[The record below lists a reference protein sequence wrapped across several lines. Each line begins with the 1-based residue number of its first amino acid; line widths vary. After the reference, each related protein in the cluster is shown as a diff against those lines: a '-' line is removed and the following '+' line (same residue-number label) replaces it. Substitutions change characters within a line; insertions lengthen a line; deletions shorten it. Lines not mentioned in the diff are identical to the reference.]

1 MTEHWKEIYKSKVV
15 SVKEAAAMVSSGD
28 RIWCTPCEGAPFQ
41 LMEALADRKDEL
53 QDVHVIS
60 ALALYPFKLLQ
71 SPEYIGRINYHTIF
85 YGGYERAF
93 KKVGNVS
100 VNSVHFSKVH
110 IALKSF
116 YRVNVL
122 MADVSLPDEDGYLYY
137 GPIGAAWNGTAEENA
152 DKIIVQVNKHQPRV
166 NGMEHRVHVSKV
178 SCICEHD
185 HPLPALKQDAPTDI
199 DNKIA
204 DFVVPL
210 IPDGATIQIGLG
222 ALSNAIGYK
231 LEAKKNLSV
240 HTEMFTDSMMEL
252 VKKGVING
260 KMVAGFGLGS
270 EELYNF
276 IGEGK
281 VELTPIRIVNDPRTV
296 ANVEKIMS
304 VNVTLMVD
312 LTGQACSE
320 SLGYLQYSSTGGQA
334 DFVRGAALSNGG
346 KSFLCAPSTV
356 KAKDG
361 KVVSTITAAFP
372 AGAVVTTTRS
382 DIMYVVTEYG
392 IADLFCKPIRE
403 RVKALIAIAH
413 PDFRDQLEREAFE
426 LGLSG
431 T

>member
-1 MTEHWKEIYKSKVV
+1 MENWKQLYNSKLV
-15 SVKEAAAMVSSGD
+15 SVKEAAARIASGD

-60 ALALYPFKLLQ
+60 ALALYPFKFLQ
-71 SPEYIGRINYHTIF
+71 SPDYIGRINYHTVF

-93 KKVGNVS
+93 NKAGNVN

-110 IALKSF
+110 VALKSH
-116 YRVNVL
+116 YRVNTL
-122 MADVSLPDEDGYLYY
+122 MGDVSLPDEDGYLYY
-137 GPIGAAWNGTAEENA
+137 GPIGAAWNGTAEEMA
-152 DKIIVQVNKHQPRV
+152 DKIIVQVNRHQPRV
-166 NGMEHRVHVSKV
+166 NGIEHRVHVSKV

-185 HPLPALKQDAPTDI
+185 HPLPPLPQDAPGEI
-199 DNKIA
+199 DNRIA
-204 DFVVPL
+204 DFVVPQ

-231 LEAKKNLSV
+231 LEQKKNLSV

-252 VKKGVING
+252 VRKGVING

-270 EELYNF
+270 EALYNF

-281 VELTPIRIVNDPRTV
+281 VELTPIRMVNDPREIAKV
-296 ANVEKIMS
+296 DKIMS

-320 SLGYLQYSSTGGQA
+320 SIGFLQYSSTGGQA

-346 KSFLCAPSTV
+346 KSFLCLPSTA
-356 KAKDG
+356 KMKDG
-361 KVVSTITAAFP
+361 KVISSITAAFP
-372 AGAVVTTTRS
+372 PGAVVTTTRS

-392 IADLFCKPIRE
+392 IADLFCKPIKE

-413 PDFRDQLEREAFE
+413 PDFRDQLGREAVD
-426 LGLSG
+426 LGLIRN
-431 T
+431 

>member
-1 MTEHWKEIYKSKVV
+1 MENWKEIYKSKVV
-15 SVKEAAAMVSSGD
+15 SVKEAAAMVASGD
-28 RIWCTPCEGAPFQ
+28 RIWSTPCEGAPFQ
-41 LMEALADRKDEL
+41 LLEALADRKDEL

-71 SPEYIGRINYHTIF
+71 SPEYIGRINYHTVF

-93 KKVGNVS
+93 KKAGNVS

-110 IALKSF
+110 IALKSH

-122 MADVSLPDEDGYLYY
+122 MSDVSLPDEDGYLYY
-137 GPIGAAWNGTAEENA
+137 GPIGVAWNSTAEEIA

-178 SCICEHD
+178 TCICEHD
-185 HPLPALKQDAPTDI
+185 HPLPALAQDAPTDI

-204 DFVVPL
+204 DFVVPQ

-222 ALSNAIGYK
+222 ALSNAVGYK
-231 LEAKKNLSV
+231 LAQKKNLSV
-240 HTEMFTDSMMEL
+240 HTEMFTDSMVEL
-252 VKKGVING
+252 VRKGVING

-270 EELYNF
+270 EDLYNF

-281 VELTPIRIVNDPRTV
+281 VELKPVRITNDPREI
-296 ANVEKIMS
+296 AKIDKIMS
-304 VNVTLMVD
+304 VNVTLMLD

-320 SLGYLQYSSTGGQA
+320 SLGFTQYSSTGGQA
-334 DFVRGAALSNGG
+334 DFARGAAWSNGG
-346 KSFLCAPSTV
+346 KSFLCLPSTV
-356 KAKDG
+356 KSKDG
-361 KVVSTITAAFP
+361 KVTSTITAAFLP
-372 AGAVVTTTRS
+372 GAVVTTTRS
-382 DIMYVVTEYG
+382 DIMYAVTEYG

-413 PDFRDQLEREAFE
+413 PDFREQLEKEAVE
-426 LGLSG
+426 LGLTG

>member
-1 MTEHWKEIYKSKVV
+1 MENWKQMYKSKLV
-15 SVKEAAAMVSSGD
+15 SVKEAAARVAPGD
-28 RIWCTPCEGAPFQ
+28 RIWCSPCEGAPFQ
-41 LMEALADRKDEL
+41 LMEALAERKDEL

-60 ALALYPFKLLQ
+60 ALALYPFKFLQ
-71 SPEYIGRINYHTIF
+71 SPDYIGRINYHTIF

-93 KKVGNVS
+93 NKAGNVS

-110 IALKSF
+110 IALKSH
-116 YRVNVL
+116 YRVNTL
-122 MADVSLPDEDGYLYY
+122 MADVSLPDADGYLYY
-137 GPIGAAWNGTAEENA
+137 GPIGAAWNGTAEEIA
-152 DKIIVQVNKHQPRV
+152 DKIIVQVNRHQPRV

-185 HPLPALKQDAPTDI
+185 HPLPPLPQDAPGEI
-199 DNKIA
+199 DNRIA
-204 DFVVPL
+204 DFVVPQ

-231 LEAKKNLSV
+231 LEQKKNLSV
-240 HTEMFTDSMMEL
+240 HTEMYTDSMMEL
-252 VKKGVING
+252 AKKGVING

-270 EELYNF
+270 EALYNF

-281 VELTPIRIVNDPRTV
+281 VDLTPIRIVNDPREIARV
-296 ANVEKIMS
+296 DKIMS

-320 SLGYLQYSSTGGQA
+320 SIGFLQYSSTGGQA

-346 KSFLCAPSTV
+346 KSFLCLPSTA
-356 KAKDG
+356 KLKDG
-361 KVVSTITAAFP
+361 KVISSITATFP
-372 AGAVVTTTRS
+372 PGAVVTTSRA

-392 IADLFCKPIRE
+392 IADLFCKPIKE

-413 PDFRDQLEREAFE
+413 PDFRDQLGREAVE
-426 LGLSG
+426 LGLIKG
-431 T
+431 

>member
-1 MTEHWKEIYKSKVV
+1 MENWKQMYKSKLV
-15 SVKEAAAMVSSGD
+15 SVKEAAARVAPGD
-28 RIWCTPCEGAPFQ
+28 RIWCSPCEGAPFQ
-41 LMEALADRKDEL
+41 LMEALAERKDEL

-60 ALALYPFKLLQ
+60 ALALYPFKFLQ
-71 SPEYIGRINYHTIF
+71 SPDYIGRINYHTVF

-93 KKVGNVS
+93 NKAGNVS

-110 IALKSF
+110 IALKSY
-116 YRVNVL
+116 YRVNTL
-122 MADVSLPDEDGYLYY
+122 MADVSLPDADGYLYY
-137 GPIGAAWNGTAEENA
+137 GPIGAAWNGTAEEIA
-152 DKIIVQVNKHQPRV
+152 DKIIVQVNRHQPRV

-185 HPLPALKQDAPTDI
+185 HPLPPLPQDAPGEI
-199 DNKIA
+199 DTRIA
-204 DFVVPL
+204 DFVVPQ

-231 LEAKKNLSV
+231 LEQKKNLSV
-240 HTEMFTDSMMEL
+240 HTEMYTDSMMEL
-252 VKKGVING
+252 AKKGVING

-270 EELYNF
+270 EALYNF

-281 VELTPIRIVNDPRTV
+281 VDLTPIRIVNDPREIARV
-296 ANVEKIMS
+296 DKIMS

-320 SLGYLQYSSTGGQA
+320 SIGFLQYSSTGGQA

-346 KSFLCAPSTV
+346 KSFLCLPSTA
-356 KAKDG
+356 KMKDG
-361 KVVSTITAAFP
+361 KVISSITATFP
-372 AGAVVTTTRS
+372 PGAVVTTSRA

-392 IADLFCKPIRE
+392 IADLFCKPIKE

-413 PDFRDQLEREAFE
+413 PDFRDQLGREAVE
-426 LGLSG
+426 LGLIKG
-431 T
+431 